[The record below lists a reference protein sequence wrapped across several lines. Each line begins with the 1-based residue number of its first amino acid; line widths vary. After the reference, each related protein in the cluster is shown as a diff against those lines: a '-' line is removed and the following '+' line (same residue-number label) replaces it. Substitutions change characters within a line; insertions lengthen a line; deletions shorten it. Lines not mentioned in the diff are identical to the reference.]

1 MKPAS
6 FDYHAP
12 GSIDDAV
19 ALLQAHAADAR
30 VLAGGQSLIPMM
42 NFRLAA
48 PAVVIDLNRIE
59 SLAYIEDEGAVVRI
73 GAMTRQRTIEFSPLV
88 AEKLPLLHETIKLVG
103 HLPTRS
109 RGTIGGSIANGD
121 SAAEI
126 PMVLQALEGEI
137 VARGPQGQRT
147 IAAPDLFSGA
157 MTTNLAPDE
166 ILTEVHLPA
175 MPRGAGYAVE
185 EFARRHGDFAIAAVA
200 VMLVRDGQGDDQAC
214 AQARIATAGVEPN
227 SSRLRAAEAILEAQG
242 LSETAIAQA
251 ADKAAETVQPMT
263 DHNASADYRRQL
275 TRVLTE
281 RALLRAAATAGR

>member
-12 GSIDDAV
+12 GTLEDAV
-19 ALLQAHAADAR
+19 TLLQTHLADAR

-48 PAVVIDLNRIE
+48 PAVVIDLNRIRE
-59 SLAYIEDEGAVVRI
+59 LAYIEDDGALVRI

-88 AEKLPLLHETIKLVG
+88 AEKLPLLREAIKLVG

-109 RGTIGGSIANGD
+109 RGTIGGSIANAD

-126 PMVLQALEGEI
+126 PMVLQALDGEV
-137 VARGPQGQRT
+137 VAQGPGGQRT
-147 IAAPDLFSGA
+147 IAAADLFSGA
-157 MTTNLAPDE
+157 MTTTLGPDE
-166 ILTEVHLPA
+166 ILTEVRLPV
-175 MPRGAGYAVE
+175 MPREAGYAIQ

-200 VMLVRDGQGDDQAC
+200 VMLERDGQGNDQAC
-214 AQARIATAGVEPN
+214 AKARIATAGVEPN
-227 SSRLRAAEAILEAQG
+227 SSRLRTAEAILEAQG
-242 LSETAIAQA
+242 LGEAAIAEA
-251 ADKAAETVQPMT
+251 AAKAAELVEPMT

-275 TRVLTE
+275 TQVLTE
-281 RALLRAAATAGR
+281 QALRRAAATAAR